1 MNLDPIA
8 TESSGAESA
17 RGVIG
22 PGGRSLRGVRTADG
36 RTWEDFRRT
45 LAPRWAGVWLDLA
58 IRYAFLAVGF
68 AAAVVA
74 GNGLGLLLVPV
85 FGLWI
90 GFWLASIVL
99 FMHEAAHYNL
109 HPDKKLNDRLAQWAV
124 CILIGDEI
132 RRYRAVHW
140 EHHLHLGQPEDTEVS
155 YHYAPT
161 LRCALENL
169 VGIHLWRVFKEHH
182 AGRDARTDAAAVARQ
197 RLALVSGFVLH
208 GAILGAALWAGW
220 YGAAAA
226 WVFGVVVCFPFF
238 SALRN
243 QLEHRSTEAAVG
255 VDYRTTPHGAVNRM
269 FAASP
274 FARAFGSAGFRRHLL
289 HHWDPQISYS
299 RFDDVESFLMQT
311 EVAPEIDAVRTSYM
325 EIWRVLAHPAD
336 ASSLPAE
343 AATR

>member
-1 MNLDPIA
+1 MGVNRD
-8 TESSGAESA
+8 ESTAAAGQSA
-17 RGVIG
+17 RAAI
-22 PGGRSLRGVRTADG
+22 GRSLRGLQGAG
-36 RTWEDFRRT
+36 GQTWESFRRT
-45 LAPRWAGVWLDLA
+45 LEPRWSAVWFDLA
-58 IRYAFLAVGF
+58 ARYLLLSLGF
-68 AAAVVA
+68 VAAVLA

-99 FMHEAAHYNL
+99 FMHEAAHFNL
-109 HPDKKLNDRLAQWAV
+109 HPDKKANDRIAQWAV

-155 YHYAPT
+155 YHFAPT
-161 LRCALENL
+161 LRTALENL

-182 AGRDARTDAAAVARQ
+182 SGRDARTDAAAAARQ
-197 RLALVSGFVLH
+197 RLALLSGFALH
-208 GAILGAALWAGW
+208 GAILFAAVTAGW

-226 WVFGVVVCFPFF
+226 WGIGVVVCFPFF

-243 QLEHRSTEAAVG
+243 QLEHRSTAAIVG
-255 VDYRTTPHGAVNRM
+255 VDYTKTPHGAVNRM

-299 RFDDVESFLMQT
+299 RFDDIEAFLMQS
-311 EVAPEIDAVRTSYM
+311 ELAPEIDAARTTYL
-325 EIWRVLAHPAD
+325 EIWRTLAHQ
-336 ASSLPAE
+336 ASTTRFEAE
-343 AATR
+343 APAR